1 MDMPYNHTM
10 GVVPGLWCFEDHGF
24 HDGEDKRIDP
34 SRRGGSAVGCHE
46 KDPSSYVLYF
56 CLAITA

>member
-10 GVVPGLWCFEDHGF
+10 GRRSRVVVFEDHGF
-24 HDGEDKRIDP
+24 HDVEDKRIDP